1 MGKIQI
7 MDEWLSNKIAAGE
20 VVERPSSVVKELVEN
35 AIDAGSTSIE
45 VFLEEAGLTSI
56 QVTDN
61 GSGMDEEDA
70 LKSFSR
76 HATSKINKE
85 QDLFRIRTLGFRG
98 EALASIASVSKVTLK
113 TSDGENNG
121 IEIQMNGGHLISKKP
136 TAFRKGTDITI
147 AQLFYNT
154 PARLKYLKTIQTELG
169 HSIDYMNRLALAN
182 PEIAFRLVH
191 NGGTL
196 LQTNGRG
203 NVQQVV
209 AAIYG
214 MQNAK
219 KMISFSAESKDYKIH
234 GLASLPEV
242 TRANKNYM
250 SLFVNGRYVKHYLVQ
265 KAIVDAY
272 HTYLPIER
280 YPIVVLYIEG
290 DPHLTDVNVHPAK
303 LQIRLSKEQ
312 ELMTLVQQTINKS
325 IRETIHVPFAEKK
338 EKAPRVPSEQMNIWK
353 PYTPSLDESKMNAIV
368 EKLTAKESGGIK
380 ENAGDVTTFN
390 RAQPTELTADWQ
402 EQNYRDASISSRNQL
417 TEQNSIDV
425 NNHDATGGEG
435 SSFHT
440 REESIFSRREEVLK
454 EANGTLD
461 DRDEGHEPAMDEL
474 PSLNDERATSP
485 EMEER
490 YEPSNS
496 AEQEVKKEPF
506 PQLEIVGQIHG
517 TYIVA
522 QMEDGFYLID
532 QHAAQERIKY
542 EYFREKVGEV
552 NPNERQA
559 LLLPLTFHY
568 SADEALILKENA
580 SALEEVGVF
589 LEDFGQSS
597 FVVREYPTWFPKGF
611 EQEIIEDLIEQVLK
625 TRKADVKKL
634 REEAAIMM
642 SCKKSIKAN
651 YYLTKEQMIVLLDDL
666 RKADNP
672 FTCPHGRPVM
682 IHFSTYEVEKM
693 FKRVM

>member
-76 HATSKINKE
+76 HATSKISKE
-85 QDLFRIRTLGFRG
+85 PDLFRIRTLGFRG

-113 TSDGENNG
+113 TSDGEHSG
-121 IEIQMNGGHLISKKP
+121 LEIQMDGGHLISKKP

-169 HSIDYMNRLALAN
+169 HSIDYMNRLALAY
-182 PEIAFRLVH
+182 PEIAFKLVH

-203 NVQQVV
+203 NVQQVI

-219 KMISFSAESKDYKIH
+219 KMIPFAAESKDYRVH
-234 GLASLPEV
+234 GYVSLPEV

-250 SLFVNGRYVKHYLVQ
+250 SIFVNGRWVKHYLVQ

-290 DPHLTDVNVHPAK
+290 DPYLTDVNVHPAK

-312 ELMTLVQQTINKS
+312 ELLPLVQEAINTA
-325 IRETIHVPFAEKK
+325 IRKAIHVPVAEKK
-338 EKAPRVPSEQMNIWK
+338 VKPVRVPSEQMNIWK
-353 PYTPSLDESKMNAIV
+353 PYTQPTFDENKMNAIV
-368 EKLTAKESGGIK
+368 EKLTSESPAPVVR
-380 ENAGDVTTFN
+380 EPVTSEVVSP
-390 RAQPTELTADWQ
+390 QPEVESVEEKPTELDFEWAPQ
-402 EQNYRDASISSRNQL
+402 
-417 TEQNSIDV
+417 
-425 NNHDATGGEG
+425 
-435 SSFHT
+435 
-440 REESIFSRREEVLK
+440 
-454 EANGTLD
+454 
-461 DRDEGHEPAMDEL
+461 
-474 PSLNDERATSP
+474 
-485 EMEER
+485 MEE
-490 YEPSNS
+490 ETTQTN
-496 AEQEVKKEPF
+496 EVVPVQTEETEEIVEKKEPI

-552 NPNERQA
+552 NPNERQS

-568 SADEALILKENA
+568 SADEALVLKENA
-580 SALEEVGVF
+580 HALEEVGVL
-589 LEDFGQSS
+589 LEEFGQSS
-597 FVVREYPTWFPKGF
+597 FVVREHPTWFPKGF
-611 EQEIIEDLIEQVLK
+611 EQEIIEELIEQVLK
-625 TRKADVKKL
+625 VRKADVKKL
-634 REEAAIMM
+634 REDAAIMM

-651 YYLTKEQMIVLLDDL
+651 YYLTKEQMVVLLNDL

>member
-1 MGKIQI
+1 MGKIQL

-56 QVTDN
+56 QVVDN
-61 GSGMDEEDA
+61 GSGMDESDA
-70 LKSFSR
+70 MLCFSR
-76 HATSKINKE
+76 HATSKISKE

-98 EALASIASVSKVTLK
+98 EALASIASVSKFSLK
-113 TSDGENNG
+113 TSDGKSG
-121 IEIQMNGGHLISKKP
+121 IEIELEGGHLVDKKP
-136 TAFRKGTDITI
+136 GSLRKGTEITVS
-147 AQLFYNT
+147 QLFYNT

-169 HSIDYMNRLALAN
+169 HSIEFINRMALAYPN
-182 PEIAFRLVH
+182 IAFKLVH

-203 NVQQVV
+203 NVQQVL

-214 MQNAK
+214 APIAK
-219 KMISFSAESKDYKIH
+219 KMIPFQGESRDFRIH
-234 GLASLPEV
+234 GYATLPEV
-242 TRANKNYM
+242 TRASKNYI
-250 SLFVNGRYVKHYLVQ
+250 SIFVNGRWVRHYLVQ
-265 KAIVDAY
+265 KTVIDAY
-272 HTYLPIER
+272 HTFLPIER

-290 DPHLTDVNVHPAK
+290 DPYLTDVNVHPAK
-303 LQIRLSKEQ
+303 LQIRLSKEE
-312 ELMTLVQQTINKS
+312 ELLPLIEKTIRNC
-325 IRETIHVPFAEKK
+325 IRETIHAPIAQKK
-338 EKAPRVPSEQMNIWK
+338 EKLPKPVTEQMNIWK
-353 PYTPSLDESKMNAIV
+353 QSTLDESKMNQIV
-368 EKLTAKESGGIK
+368 ERLSTESPVVKEMGMNEVSSTEPI
-380 ENAGDVTTFN
+380 AP
-390 RAQPTELTADWQ
+390 PTEVKDEWLTPDPVKEEFQQ
-402 EQNYRDASISSRNQL
+402 EATEPQTTEIPTSELQN
-417 TEQNSIDV
+417 EQP
-425 NNHDATGGEG
+425 
-435 SSFHT
+435 
-440 REESIFSRREEVLK
+440 EEQQK
-454 EANGTLD
+454 D
-461 DRDEGHEPAMDEL
+461 
-474 PSLNDERATSP
+474 
-485 EMEER
+485 
-490 YEPSNS
+490 
-496 AEQEVKKEPF
+496 PF
-506 PQLEIVGQIHG
+506 PQLEVVGQIHG

-568 SADEALILKENA
+568 TQDEMIILKENRE
-580 SALEEVGVF
+580 ALEEVGVF
-589 LEDFGQSS
+589 LEEFGMNT
-597 FVVREYPTWFPKGF
+597 FLVREHPTWFPEGF

-625 TRKADVKKL
+625 TRKTDVKKL

-651 YYLTKEQMIVLLDDL
+651 YYLTNEQIEALLEDL
-666 RKADNP
+666 RKAENP

-682 IHFSTYEVEKM
+682 IHFSTYEIEKM

>member
-61 GSGMDEEDA
+61 GIGMDEEDA

-76 HATSKINKE
+76 HATSKISNE
-85 QDLFRIRTLGFRG
+85 HDLFRIRTLGFRG
-98 EALASIASVSKVTLK
+98 EALASIASVSKVVLK
-113 TSDGENNG
+113 TSDGQHSGVE
-121 IEIQMNGGHLISKKP
+121 IELDGGHVVSMKP
-136 TAFRKGTDITI
+136 TAFRKGTDITVS
-147 AQLFYNT
+147 QLFFNT

-169 HSIDYMNRLALAN
+169 HSIDYMNRLALSN
-182 PEIAFRLVH
+182 PDIAFKLVH

-203 NVQQVV
+203 NVQQVL

-214 MQNAK
+214 VQNAK
-219 KMISFSAESKDYKIH
+219 KMIAFRAENQDYKIH
-234 GLASLPEV
+234 GFASLPEV
-242 TRANKNYM
+242 TRASKNYM
-250 SLFVNGRYVKHYLVQ
+250 SIFVNGRYVKHYLVQ

-280 YPIVVLYIEG
+280 YPIVVMYIEG
-290 DPHLTDVNVHPAK
+290 DPYLTDVNVHPAK

-312 ELMTLVQQTINKS
+312 ELLPLVEDA
-325 IRETIHVPFAEKK
+325 IRQAIRTAIHVPLAEKK
-338 EKAPRVPSEQMNIWK
+338 EKPIKVSSEQMNIWK
-353 PYTPSLDESKMNAIV
+353 PAPAPT
-368 EKLTAKESGGIK
+368 
-380 ENAGDVTTFN
+380 TTFN
-390 RAQPTELTADWQ
+390 ETKMNEIVER
-402 EQNYRDASISSRNQL
+402 
-417 TEQNSIDV
+417 
-425 NNHDATGGEG
+425 
-435 SSFHT
+435 
-440 REESIFSRREEVLK
+440 
-454 EANGTLD
+454 
-461 DRDEGHEPAMDEL
+461 
-474 PSLNDERATSP
+474 LNDSFVKETAVVE
-485 EMEER
+485 EMPINEEIFE
-490 YEPSNS
+490 EPTPIVT
-496 AEQEVKKEPF
+496 QEEEPTPVSVEEKKEPF
-506 PQLEIVGQIHG
+506 PDLEIVGQIHG

-542 EYFREKVGEV
+542 EYFREKVGDV
-552 NPNERQA
+552 NPNERQS

-568 SADEALILKENA
+568 SADEALILKENLH
-580 SALEEVGVF
+580 SLEEVGVF

-597 FVVREYPTWFPKGF
+597 FVVREHPTWFPKGF
-611 EQEIIEDLIEQVLK
+611 EQEIIEELIEQVLK
-625 TRKADVKKL
+625 TRKTDVKKL

-651 YYLTKEQMIVLLDDL
+651 HYLTKEQMVALLDDL
-666 RKADNP
+666 KKADNP

-682 IHFSTYEVEKM
+682 IHFSSYEVEKM